1 VAQSHPP
8 SGLGVSRHVLVT
20 RPQEDAKNF
29 AAALVTR
36 GWQPV
41 MAPLLTIHIKEEMAP
56 SLRADLDR
64 VAAVLVTSS
73 NGVRAL
79 AQLDPRREMR
89 LLVVGPVTASVA
101 RRCGFTQIITA
112 DGDVT
117 ALAKIAISALQPAEG
132 PVLHIAGSAQAGD
145 LSGALIQA
153 GFTVRRL
160 VLYEA
165 NAAKFLPNEAVNTL
179 KMGQL
184 AAVTLF
190 SPRTA
195 AIFVA
200 LICAAGL
207 ASSCRTVA
215 ALCLSKAVAEEAKVL
230 PWQKILISDC
240 SDTQA
245 LLDLL
250 PALEKG
256 ATES

>member
-1 VAQSHPP
+1 MIP
-8 SGLGVSRHVLVT
+8 SRPGAACHVLVT
-20 RPQEDAKNF
+20 RPQDDAANF
-29 AAALVTR
+29 AETLMVR

-41 MAPLLTIHIKEEMAP
+41 LAPLLTINVKEEMAS
-56 SLRADLDR
+56 SLKVDLDQ
-64 VAAVLVTSS
+64 VTAVLVTSS

-79 AQLDPRREMR
+79 AQLDSRRNMR
-89 LLVVGPVTASVA
+89 LLAVGPVTASVA
-101 RRCGFTQIITA
+101 RDCGFTQIVTA
-112 DGDVT
+112 DGDVK
-117 ALAKIAISALQPAEG
+117 ALAKIAISVLHPSEG

-153 GFTVRRL
+153 GFTVRRRI
-160 VLYEA
+160 LYEA
-165 NAAKFLPNEAVNTL
+165 SATKFLPNDAVNAL
-179 KMGQL
+179 KTGQL

-207 ASSCRTVA
+207 APSCRTVA
-215 ALCLSKAVAEEAKVL
+215 ALCLSRAVAEEAKAL
-230 PWQKILISDC
+230 PWQKILISER
-240 SDTQA
+240 SDAQA

-250 PALEKG
+250 PALPKG